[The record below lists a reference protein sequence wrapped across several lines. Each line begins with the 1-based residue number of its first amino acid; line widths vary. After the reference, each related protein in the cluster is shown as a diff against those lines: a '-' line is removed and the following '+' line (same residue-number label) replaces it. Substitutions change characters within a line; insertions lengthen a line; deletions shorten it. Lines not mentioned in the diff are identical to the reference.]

1 VAENQDDRSTSE
13 DRFGRGDK
21 ERFSGWSSLVVI
33 VAVVIVIG
41 LVYFF
46 VR

>member
-1 VAENQDDRSTSE
+1 MAGKQDDPSTNE
-13 DRFGRGDK
+13 DRFGRQDAEGY
-21 ERFSGWSSLVVI
+21 SGWSSVAAVI
-33 VAVVIVIG
+33 VVAVVIG

>member
-1 VAENQDDRSTSE
+1 VTEEQDNRSTSE
-13 DRFGRGDK
+13 DRFGRQDREK
-21 ERFSGWSSLVVI
+21 SSGWSSLVV
-33 VAVVIVIG
+33 VVGVVIVIG